1 MPVFIP
7 SHTTDFSFSF
17 ITSRAVYE
25 HIQIHILSKLD
36 FVLISQQA
44 KKGVTALGGVIDS
57 DYQREIG
64 QLRKLDNYSTMGVR
78 ERVFG
83 I

>member
-1 MPVFIP
+1 MIP
-7 SHTTDFSFSF
+7 LDWKL
-17 ITSRAVYE
+17 RVPP
-25 HIQIHILSKLD
+25 IHFGLLMA
-36 FVLISQQA
+36 LSQQA

>member
-1 MPVFIP
+1 MMIP
-7 SHTTDFSFSF
+7 LDWKL
-17 ITSRAVYE
+17 RVPP
-25 HIQIHILSKLD
+25 IHFGLLMA
-36 FVLISQQA
+36 LSQQA
-44 KKGVTALGGVIDS
+44 KKGVTVLGGVIDS

-78 ERVFG
+78 KRVFG